1 MKYSTA
7 TILLAYFGLTSAVP
21 YQKREV
27 PQEHSHQAVLDQVA
41 VSLKLDNPDKI
52 QDSVFGLL
60 GDTAAA
66 KGAGNIKNLDCLQ
79 RAIADQAFTN
89 EKKAGNVDGM
99 ANALIFAA
107 LEKNTGAVGKASNT
121 CTDKAVNPEI
131 DAISQHQD
139 PAGEGAAA
147 ANKKTVLDLAV
158 QLESIGADPQLAA
171 TSATFAPGKLG
182 DTTGAGNTC
191 DDLDDKKGCI
201 FTKKLIQVEA
211 TPEEIDAAV
220 KGGGAKGAKA
230 GASATKDKASDKGK
244 ASGKDDKT
252 DGASEA
258 EAADATD
265 AKASGKGEKASDK
278 GKASGKDA
286 KTESNAADAE
296 SAEVCEKKASGKS
309 AKDEKASGKG
319 DKAEGNAD
327 AAKTADAS
335 DAADAKASGKGDKA
349 SDKGKASGK
358 DAKADGD
365 AGAAE
370 AEAADATDAK
380 ASGKGDKAS
389 DKGKASG
396 KDAKADGDAGAAEAE
411 AVDAGAGGDLG
422 SCGTPTVEFGVG
434 LGGRQEPAF
443 QATNQK
449 DFNHGAALN
458 IKVISDFI
466 CQRLQD
472 SCKASADTVENC
484 NKASLA
490 AQKEKGQKSAD
501 VFNAGVTGKA

>member
-220 KGGGAKGAKA
+220 KGGGAKGASSAASTADSKA
-230 GASATKDKASDKGK
+230 KDKASDKGK

-309 AKDEKASGKG
+309 AKAEEEAEAADAGDAADEKASGKG

-335 DAADAKASGKGDKA
+335 DAA
-349 SDKGKASGK
+349 
-358 DAKADGD
+358 
-365 AGAAE
+365 
-370 AEAADATDAK
+370 DAK

-466 CQRLQD
+466 CQKLQD

>member
-309 AKDEKASGKG
+309 AKAEEEAEAADAGDAADEKASGKG

-335 DAADAKASGKGDKA
+335 DAA
-349 SDKGKASGK
+349 
-358 DAKADGD
+358 
-365 AGAAE
+365 
-370 AEAADATDAK
+370 DAK

-490 AQKEKGQKSAD
+490 ARKSRIWNLAQ
-501 VFNAGVTGKA
+501 NI